1 MSVPFHK
8 KEAVFLMDSLRPYID
23 FNSDLAWVKDP
34 PVEYA
39 ANVKQVR
46 SSKISSFSRYEW
58 LLIGFSHMTS

>member
-1 MSVPFHK
+1 MSVPFQQ

-34 PVEYA
+34 PAEYA

-46 SSKISSFSRYEW
+46 SLEMVSSSRYVW

>member
-1 MSVPFHK
+1 
-8 KEAVFLMDSLRPYID
+8 MDSLRPYID

-34 PVEYA
+34 PAEYA

-46 SSKISSFSRYEW
+46 SLEMVSSSRYVW